1 MQILTQE
8 AVAKFQMQKLSIL
21 NTELDVNAT
30 QEWVCIRFKP
40 TNYQHDYSCG
50 VKTKRAT
57 KYTQPD
63 RTLFFLIFAYL

>member
-30 QEWVCIRFKP
+30 QEWVYILK
-40 TNYQHDYSCG
+40 
-50 VKTKRAT
+50 
-57 KYTQPD
+57 
-63 RTLFFLIFAYL
+63 I

>member
-30 QEWVCIRFKP
+30 QEWVCKRFKP
-40 TNYQHDYSCG
+40 TKYQHDYSCR
-50 VKTKRAT
+50 VKAKRA
-57 KYTQPD
+57 KGH
-63 RTLFFLIFAYL
+63 LI